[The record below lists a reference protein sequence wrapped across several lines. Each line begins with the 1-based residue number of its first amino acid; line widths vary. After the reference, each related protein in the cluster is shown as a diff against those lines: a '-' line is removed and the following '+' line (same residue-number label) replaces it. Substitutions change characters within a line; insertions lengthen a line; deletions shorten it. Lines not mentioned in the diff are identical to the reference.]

1 MAVPADQGARLR
13 GAVHHI
19 DLSVRNLA
27 ASAPFYE
34 ALLGFLGYTRVKQE
48 AELQVWDLVEG
59 GRLLGGVALRAARS
73 ARLHDRYSAGLH
85 HLAFHAA
92 DRADV
97 DSAYALMKEKGA
109 VILDAPAEYPEYGAG
124 YYATF
129 VADPDG
135 LKLEVV
141 HFTGGEGRVVFPY
154 VGIGRVPRMYGCEIL
169 RRRRLLAADLNAR
182 SMSWTRTGEL
192 PS

>member
-19 DLSVRNLA
+19 DLTVRDLA

-34 ALLGFLGYTRVKQE
+34 ALLGFLGYTRVKHE
-48 AELQVWDLVEG
+48 AALHVWDLVRDG
-59 GRLLGGVALRAARS
+59 ALLGGIALRAAHS
-73 ARLHDRYSAGLH
+73 ARPHDRYSAGLH

-92 DRADV
+92 DRGDV
-97 DSAYALMKEKGA
+97 DRAYALMKEKGA

-124 YYATF
+124 YYAAF
-129 VADPDG
+129 VSDPDG

-141 HFTGGEGRVVFPY
+141 HFTG
-154 VGIGRVPRMYGCEIL
+154 
-169 RRRRLLAADLNAR
+169 
-182 SMSWTRTGEL
+182 
-192 PS
+192 

>member
-1 MAVPADQGARLR
+1 MNEGQRTAARLR
-13 GAVHHI
+13 GAMHHI
-19 DLSVRNLA
+19 DLTVRDLA

-48 AELQVWDLVEG
+48 AALHVWDLTRDDKVIS
-59 GRLLGGVALRAARS
+59 GVALRAARS
-73 ARLHDRYSAGLH
+73 GRRHDRYTAGLH

-97 DSAYALMKEKGA
+97 DRAHAVMKENGA
-109 VILDAPAEYPEYGAG
+109 TILDAPAEYPQYGAG
-124 YYATF
+124 YYAVF

-141 HFTGGEGRVVFPY
+141 HF
-154 VGIGRVPRMYGCEIL
+154 VG
-169 RRRRLLAADLNAR
+169 
-182 SMSWTRTGEL
+182 
-192 PS
+192 

>member
-1 MAVPADQGARLR
+1 MAVPADQDARLR

-19 DLSVRNLA
+19 DLSVRDLA

-48 AELQVWDLVEG
+48 AALHVWDLVEG
-59 GRLLGGVALRAARS
+59 GRIVGGVALRAAHS
-73 ARLHDRYSAGLH
+73 ARSHDRYSAGLH

-97 DSAYALMKEKGA
+97 DRAHLVMKEKGA
-109 VILDAPAEYPEYGAG
+109 TILDAPADYPQYGAG
-124 YYATF
+124 YYAVF

-141 HFTGGEGRVVFPY
+141 H
-154 VGIGRVPRMYGCEIL
+154 
-169 RRRRLLAADLNAR
+169 
-182 SMSWTRTGEL
+182 L
-192 PS
+192 PG

>member
-19 DLSVRNLA
+19 DLTVRDLA

-48 AELQVWDLVEG
+48 AALHVWDLVREG
-59 GRLLGGVALRAARS
+59 ALLGGIALRAAHS
-73 ARLHDRYSAGLH
+73 ARPHDRYSAGLH
-85 HLAFHAA
+85 HLAFRAA

-97 DSAYALMKEKGA
+97 DRAYELMNGAPMKEKGA
-109 VILDAPAEYPEYGAG
+109 VILDAPAAYPQYGAG
-124 YYATF
+124 DAAVF
-129 VADPDG
+129 LADPDR

-141 HFTGGEGRVVFPY
+141 HFTG
-154 VGIGRVPRMYGCEIL
+154 
-169 RRRRLLAADLNAR
+169 
-182 SMSWTRTGEL
+182 
-192 PS
+192 

>member
-19 DLSVRNLA
+19 DLSVRDLA

-48 AELQVWDLVEG
+48 AALHVWDLVEG
-59 GRLLGGVALRAARS
+59 GRIVGGVALRAAHS
-73 ARLHDRYSAGLH
+73 ARSHDRYSAGLH

-97 DSAYALMKEKGA
+97 DRAHLVMKEKGA
-109 VILDAPAEYPEYGAG
+109 TILDAPADYPQYGAG
-124 YYATF
+124 YYAVF

-141 HFTGGEGRVVFPY
+141 H
-154 VGIGRVPRMYGCEIL
+154 
-169 RRRRLLAADLNAR
+169 
-182 SMSWTRTGEL
+182 L
-192 PS
+192 PG

>member
-13 GAVHHI
+13 GVVHHI
-19 DLSVRNLA
+19 DLSVRDLA

-34 ALLGFLGYTRVKQE
+34 ALLGFLGYTRLKQE
-48 AELQVWDLVEG
+48 AALHVWDLVEG
-59 GRLLGGVALRAARS
+59 GRIVGGVALRAAHS
-73 ARLHDRYSAGLH
+73 ARSHDRYSAGLH

-97 DSAYALMKEKGA
+97 DRAHLVMKEKGA
-109 VILDAPAEYPEYGAG
+109 TILDAPADYPQYGAG
-124 YYATF
+124 YYAVF

-141 HFTGGEGRVVFPY
+141 H
-154 VGIGRVPRMYGCEIL
+154 
-169 RRRRLLAADLNAR
+169 
-182 SMSWTRTGEL
+182 L
-192 PS
+192 PG